1 MSFIETTPSSQAQG
15 EVRELYERQQ
25 GAFGFVPNYAKVYC
39 HRPKVMRA
47 WANLQSA
54 IKKTISRKHYELATL
69 SAARALNS
77 SYCSIAHANT
87 LKKHFY
93 STDELKAII
102 KGQNN
107 SPLSDGE
114 KALMS
119 LAEKVAVDS
128 STIVQADIDEL
139 KKCGF
144 SDGDVFDVVAAAAAR
159 CFFAKLADGLGALPD
174 APFKEMGEGLMEDLL
189 VGRLIDKV
197 EPEVI

>member
-87 LKKHFY
+87 LKKH
-93 STDELKAII
+93 
-102 KGQNN
+102 
-107 SPLSDGE
+107 
-114 KALMS
+114 
-119 LAEKVAVDS
+119 
-128 STIVQADIDEL
+128 
-139 KKCGF
+139 
-144 SDGDVFDVVAAAAAR
+144 
-159 CFFAKLADGLGALPD
+159 
-174 APFKEMGEGLMEDLL
+174 
-189 VGRLIDKV
+189 
-197 EPEVI
+197 